1 MVGQADQTQIERWL
15 KQGHALARAGQRGR
29 ARQAFRHVLA
39 HEPDNVQALVWL
51 AGVEHDPRQSLVYLR
66 RALQL
71 DPGNPDAQRGLR
83 WAQEQL
89 ARVPARTP
97 AESSDITAWLDD
109 LLLACLAAGA
119 LLAAVILI
127 WAVIQAPQVVR
138 AAYAPTATPTPSPV
152 PTHTPWPTFTPTP
165 APTSTPEPTPAATP
179 AAAPTAAPTATPV
192 VRGEPSRYTPYGEK
206 WIQIDLSEQR
216 LTAYEGET
224 AVFSALVSTGVAS
237 MPTPKGEHAIYLKVR
252 SQAMGG
258 QGYYLPNVQYV
269 SYFYKDY
276 ALHGTYW
283 HNNFGHPMSH
293 GCVNLTNDDAQWIFE
308 WAPVGTRVV
317 VVD

>member
-1 MVGQADQTQIERWL
+1 MVGQADRTQIERWL
-15 KQGHALARAGQRGR
+15 KEGHALARAGQRGR
-29 ARQAFRHVLA
+29 ARQAFRRVLA

-71 DPGNPDAQRGLR
+71 DPNNADAQRGLR
-83 WAQEQL
+83 WAEEQL
-89 ARVPARTP
+89 ATRTP
-97 AESSDITAWLDD
+97 ARQPAASSDITAWLDD

-138 AAYAPTATPTPSPV
+138 AAYAPTATPTPSPT

-179 AAAPTAAPTATPV
+179 TAAPAVTPV
-192 VRGEPSRYTPYGEK
+192 VPGEPSRYTPHGEK